1 MCVLCAC
8 VYNVC
13 VVCLAVGMYVVC
25 VNEVVCVCM
34 CMMCVYGVRYACSM
48 RGVCVWCVC
57 VYMSCVCCVCI
68 MCLWICM

>member
-34 CMMCVYGVRYACSM
+34 CMMCVYGVR
-48 RGVCVWCVC
+48 
-57 VYMSCVCCVCI
+57 
-68 MCLWICM
+68 